1 MTAKELRRKY
11 IEFFTSHD
19 HAEISGKSL
28 IPENDPT
35 VLFTTAGMHPLVPF
49 ILGEPHPAG
58 QRLVNVQKCIRTGDI
73 DEVGDESHLTFFE
86 MLGNWSLGDYFKD
99 GAIRLSWEFLTSPRW
114 LGIDPDSISITV
126 FAGDD
131 DVPRDEESASVWES
145 VGVPRER
152 IYYLG
157 RSDNW
162 WGPAGQTGP
171 CGPDSEMFIDTGKPG
186 TSESRPGV
194 SDGKYLEIWNDVFMQ
209 YNKDSDGNYA
219 PLQRKCVDTGMG
231 VERTIAILQGKR
243 SVYDTEVFQ
252 PIIHKIEELTG
263 LTYGENEDRDRSIRI
278 IADHV
283 RTATF
288 VLGDENPTVPS
299 NLAQGYVLRRLIR
312 RAMRHGRK
320 LGLDGE
326 FLLEPAQVVI
336 EIYQDPYTLLQRQ
349 RDTILSELAGEEER
363 FLKTLQN
370 GEREFEKMVPNL
382 LKNPKK
388 EIPGRLAF
396 KLYDT
401 YGFPLEIT
409 QELASE
415 HGLTVDQAGFEE
427 AFEKHRERSKSD
439 TNQTFKGGLADHSAM
454 TTALHTATHLMH
466 QALRDVLGDHVS
478 QKGSNITPERL
489 RFDFSHPDKLSD
501 EQIRRV
507 EQIVN
512 EKIKE
517 DLPVTIATT
526 TLEQA
531 QADGA
536 LAFFGDRY
544 DEVVKVYSIGDYSKE
559 VCGGPHVD
567 HTAVLGSFKI
577 LKEQSSSRGVRRIK
591 AVIDPVSA

>member
-1 MTAKELRRKY
+1 MTAKELRHKY
-11 IEFFTSHD
+11 IEFFTGHD

-99 GAIRLSWEFLTSPRW
+99 GAIRLSWEFLTSPQW

-126 FAGDD
+126 FAGDNE
-131 DVPRDEESASVWES
+131 VPRDEESASVWES

-209 YNKDSDGNYA
+209 YNKDSDGNYT

-252 PIIHKIEELTG
+252 PIIHKLEELTG
-263 LTYGENEDRDRSIRI
+263 LTYGENGDRDRSIRI

-517 DLPVTIATT
+517 DLPVTITTT

-591 AVIDPVSA
+591 AVINPVSA